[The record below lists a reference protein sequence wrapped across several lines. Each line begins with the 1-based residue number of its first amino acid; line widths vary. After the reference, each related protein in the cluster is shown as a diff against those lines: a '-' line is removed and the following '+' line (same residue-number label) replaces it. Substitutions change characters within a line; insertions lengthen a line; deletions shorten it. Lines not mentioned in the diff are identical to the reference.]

1 MKRPRTRIMPGN
13 VNYGDDEADNDDND
27 DDASE
32 FFTDVKDDDAD
43 TSDNDDGKDDVNIS
57 DDAADT

>member
-1 MKRPRTRIMPGN
+1 MPGN

>member
-27 DDASE
+27 DD
-32 FFTDVKDDDAD
+32 TN
-43 TSDNDDGKDDVNIS
+43 NDEKKRLVGAPKLCLAYMHS
-57 DDAADT
+57 

>member
-27 DDASE
+27 
-32 FFTDVKDDDAD
+32 DVKDDDAD

>member
-27 DDASE
+27 DD
-32 FFTDVKDDDAD
+32 TN
-43 TSDNDDGKDDVNIS
+43 NDDKKRLVGAPKLCLAYMYS
-57 DDAADT
+57 